1 LDDICNDYQNQICRY
16 QKTEA
21 NNQNETDELI
31 ITAEGI
37 EMQLGKRGEHILLHY
52 EKRSNV
58 ARFRW

>member
-1 LDDICNDYQNQICRY
+1 LDDICNDYQNQIHRY

-31 ITAEGI
+31 ITAQGI
-37 EMQLGKRGEHILLHY
+37 ETQLGKRGEHILLHY